1 MISPKGPKNETE
13 FAKLLTQPLAYRRN
27 DPLIHIQSE
36 PELNPMTQETA
47 DKFYRTSPSKIDRIA
62 LVAMTETAFTPQ
74 AFAALQEADLPIRSK
89 RNQLELLKFEQT
101 DERGFFL
108 RNGIV
113 MHEYQDKNSIS
124 HPAVVVPAVLVPVI
138 LQSYHITVLG
148 GHQSRAKI
156 ENDLKRKFYW
166 PHMKTAIKD
175 SCQAC
180 VPCAYNKRYPVGF
193 PQGKLIVPSYPN
205 HIVFMDVTG
214 GLPLSYDGCH
224 SLLLIFDGFSK
235 FAFGIPLKS
244 EKAAYAQCIFWP
256 IFVRLLF
263 SAK

>member
-138 LQSYHITVLG
+138 IQSYHITVLG

-180 VPCAYNKRYPVGF
+180 VPCAYNKRYPPRETHCSIL
-193 PQGKLIVPSYPN
+193 PQSYCVHGCDRRTPS
-205 HIVFMDVTG
+205 VV
-214 GLPLSYDGCH
+214 
-224 SLLLIFDGFSK
+224 
-235 FAFGIPLKS
+235 
-244 EKAAYAQCIFWP
+244 
-256 IFVRLLF
+256 
-263 SAK
+263 